1 MPATSRA
8 PDVTQVTESGDK
20 RSPFPR
26 RASSRAVSLAT
37 SLPQGCFLLPAQD
50 PGLAGEMPPG
60 CLREVPHFLG
70 DFTDRWEDTQV
81 PWVFPHI
88 SLFSNKARWRG
99 RIDPLQ
105 ELPSGPSTGNSCVG
119 KLVFLL
125 LIVVMNYMAY
135 QNFSLPTS
143 CRKAQESNWRY

>member
-1 MPATSRA
+1 M
-8 PDVTQVTESGDK
+8 TQVTESGDK

-99 RIDPLQ
+99 RIWGAPLALRPARGWSQ
-105 ELPSGPSTGNSCVG
+105 LSRARPQRHAFGARTGETSRTGHSSAGWRVGMGQGQRGCGWPSL
-119 KLVFLL
+119 LV
-125 LIVVMNYMAY
+125 
-135 QNFSLPTS
+135 S
-143 CRKAQESNWRY
+143 